1 MEMCIAELKATA
13 IQGGVRNIFASPFT
27 LRDSLETLLCRYAF
41 RLSPDKRQWMTH
53 TQIETRSVQRFIHST

>member
-13 IQGGVRNIFASPFT
+13 IQGGVRNIFTSPFT

-53 TQIETRSVQRFIHST
+53 TNRNEKCTKIHP